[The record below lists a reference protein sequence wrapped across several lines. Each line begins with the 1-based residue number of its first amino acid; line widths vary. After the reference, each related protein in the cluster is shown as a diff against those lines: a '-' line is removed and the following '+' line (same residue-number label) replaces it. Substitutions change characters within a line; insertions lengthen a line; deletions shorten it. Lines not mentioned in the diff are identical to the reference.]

1 MLKAENLISK
11 QRYYIVT
18 GVVIFL
24 MLILLSRFFYLQIFR
39 YEKYKHKAEINRIRA
54 VTVNAPR
61 GLILDRNGNI
71 LVDNYPTYIL
81 TAIPGE
87 MEQKEKIFNSI
98 SQCTGIDSLIIAEN
112 FSKYY
117 RAKFVPTRLMKDL
130 TFHQISILE
139 ENILDLPGVN
149 YKQFPERYYP
159 SRINGSHFL
168 GYLKEVDKPVQ
179 EKLGN
184 PNVYELGDLIG
195 WSGLEKFYESQLK
208 GTRGVKYL
216 EVDALG
222 REMEEVKGYN
232 NRRSEPGADIRLMID
247 ADLQLLMEEKMKDY
261 RGIAVLSNPKTGE
274 ILAYVSKPDYPPN
287 IFTGKMLKD
296 DWNEVRNDPHR
307 PLIDRV
313 ITGLYPPGST
323 FKIITAL
330 ALLEENLL
338 DPSKEVECNGSY
350 QFGDRT
356 FHCWNET
363 GHGSVSLQAGIA
375 QSCNIYFYQ
384 MVQKLSLSQWADNC
398 FDFGFGQETGI
409 DLPYE
414 KTGVIP
420 TEKYMNR
427 KYGKWG
433 WSRGNLLNLALG
445 QGDILVTPIQMVQF
459 INQIATHGNAERLHF
474 VKKDNEEKGIRPQYS
489 DNTWNKIEKYLLST
503 VTDNQGTGRSADPK
517 IKGLIIGGK
526 TGTAENPHGDPHAW
540 FIGFGKKDNQILTT
554 VILVE
559 NGGHGGE
566 IAAPI
571 ARNAYSRYFL
581 PIKQSQIVLKTP

>member
-1 MLKAENLISK
+1 MLKAKNLVSK
-11 QRYYIVT
+11 LRYYIIN

-39 YEKYKHKAEINRIRA
+39 YEKYIQKAEINRIRA
-54 VTVNAPR
+54 VTINAPR
-61 GLILDRNGNI
+61 GLILDRNGKI

-87 MEQKEKIFNSI
+87 MEQKEKIFNTI
-98 SQCTGIDSLIIAEN
+98 SQCTGIDSAIIAEN
-112 FSKYY
+112 FRKYY
-117 RAKFVPTRLMKDL
+117 RAKFVPTRLIKDL
-130 TFHQISILE
+130 TFQQISILE
-139 ENILDLPGVN
+139 ENKLDLPGVN

-168 GYLKEVDKPVQ
+168 GYLKEVDKPIL
-179 EKLGN
+179 EKLRD

-195 WSGLEKFYESQLK
+195 WSGLEKFYESQLRGK
-208 GTRGVKYL
+208 RGVKYL

-222 REMEEVKGYN
+222 REMEEVKGYK
-232 NRRSEPGADIRLMID
+232 NRRSEPGADLKLMID
-247 ADLQLLMEEKMKDY
+247 ADLQFLMEDQMKDY
-261 RGIAVLSNPKTGE
+261 RGIAVISNPLTGE

-307 PLIDRV
+307 PLMDRV

-323 FKIITAL
+323 FKIITVL
-330 ALLEENLL
+330 SLLEENLL
-338 DPSKEVECNGSY
+338 DPSNEVECSGSY
-350 QFGDRT
+350 QFGDRI
-356 FHCWNET
+356 FRCWNET
-363 GHGSVSLQAGIA
+363 GHGSVNLQVGVA
-375 QSCNIYFYQ
+375 QSCNIYFYK
-384 MVQKLSLSQWADNC
+384 MVQRLSLVQWADIC
-398 FDFGFGQETGI
+398 FDFGFGQKTGI
-409 DLPYE
+409 NLPYE
-414 KTGVIP
+414 KTGIIP

-445 QGDILVTPIQMVQF
+445 QGDVLVTPIQMVQF
-459 INQIATHGNAERLHF
+459 INQIATHGNAGKLHF
-474 VKKDNEEKGIRPQYS
+474 VKNDNTKKENQPQLS
-489 DNTWNKIEKYLLST
+489 DNTWNKIEKYLLAT
-503 VTDNQGTGRSADPK
+503 VSDDRGTGRAADPK
-517 IKGLIIGGK
+517 IKGLRIGGK

-540 FIGFGKKDNQILTT
+540 FIGFGQMGNKIVTT
-554 VILVE
+554 VILIE

-571 ARNAYSRYFL
+571 ARRAYSQYFL
-581 PIKQSQIVLKTP
+581 PKTQSQMVFKTP

>member
-98 SQCTGIDSLIIAEN
+98 SQCTGIDSLIIAKN
-112 FSKYY
+112 FKKYY

-130 TFHQISILE
+130 TFHQISVLE

-159 SRINGSHFL
+159 SSINGSHFL

-232 NRRSEPGADIRLMID
+232 NQRPEPGDDIKLMID

-261 RGIAVLSNPKTGE
+261 RGIAVLSNPVTGG

-307 PLIDRV
+307 PLMDRV

-338 DPSKEVECNGSY
+338 DPLKQVECTGSY

-363 GHGSVSLQAGIA
+363 GHGSVNLQAGIA

-384 MVQKLSLSQWADNC
+384 MVQKLSLSQWVDNC

-445 QGDILVTPIQMVQF
+445 QGDVLVTPIQMVQF

-503 VTDNQGTGRSADPK
+503 VSDNQGTGRSADPK

-554 VILVE
+554 VILIE

-571 ARNAYSRYFL
+571 ARIAYSRYFL

>member
-11 QRYYIVT
+11 QRYYIII
-18 GVVIFL
+18 GIVIFL

-112 FSKYY
+112 FKKYY

-130 TFHQISILE
+130 TFHQISVLE

-159 SRINGSHFL
+159 SSINGSHFL

-179 EKLGN
+179 GNLGN

-232 NRRSEPGADIRLMID
+232 NQRPEPGADIKLMID
-247 ADLQLLMEEKMKDY
+247 SDLQLLMEEKMKDY
-261 RGIAVLSNPKTGE
+261 RGIAVLSNPVTGG

-307 PLIDRV
+307 PLMDRI

-338 DPSKEVECNGSY
+338 DPSKEVECTGSY

-363 GHGSVSLQAGIA
+363 GHGSVNLQVGIA
-375 QSCNIYFYQ
+375 QSCNIYFYHI
-384 MVQKLSLSQWADNC
+384 VQKLSLSQWVDNC

-445 QGDILVTPIQMVQF
+445 QGDVLVTPIQMVQF
-459 INQIATHGNAERLHF
+459 INQIATHGNAGRLHF
-474 VKKDNEEKGIRPQYS
+474 VKEDNEEKGIRPQFS

-503 VTDNQGTGRSADPK
+503 VSDNQGTGRSADPK

-540 FIGFGKKDNQILTT
+540 FIGFGKKDNQMLTT
-554 VILVE
+554 VILIE

-571 ARNAYSRYFL
+571 ARSAYSRYFL
-581 PIKQSQIVLKTP
+581 PIKQSQMALKTP

>member
-117 RAKFVPTRLMKDL
+117 RGKFVPTRLMKDL

-159 SRINGSHFL
+159 SSINGSHFL

-216 EVDALG
+216 EVDDLG
-222 REMEEVKGYN
+222 
-232 NRRSEPGADIRLMID
+232 
-247 ADLQLLMEEKMKDY
+247 
-261 RGIAVLSNPKTGE
+261 
-274 ILAYVSKPDYPPN
+274 
-287 IFTGKMLKD
+287 
-296 DWNEVRNDPHR
+296 
-307 PLIDRV
+307 
-313 ITGLYPPGST
+313 
-323 FKIITAL
+323 
-330 ALLEENLL
+330 
-338 DPSKEVECNGSY
+338 
-350 QFGDRT
+350 
-356 FHCWNET
+356 
-363 GHGSVSLQAGIA
+363 
-375 QSCNIYFYQ
+375 
-384 MVQKLSLSQWADNC
+384 
-398 FDFGFGQETGI
+398 
-409 DLPYE
+409 
-414 KTGVIP
+414 
-420 TEKYMNR
+420 
-427 KYGKWG
+427 
-433 WSRGNLLNLALG
+433 
-445 QGDILVTPIQMVQF
+445 
-459 INQIATHGNAERLHF
+459 
-474 VKKDNEEKGIRPQYS
+474 
-489 DNTWNKIEKYLLST
+489 
-503 VTDNQGTGRSADPK
+503 
-517 IKGLIIGGK
+517 
-526 TGTAENPHGDPHAW
+526 
-540 FIGFGKKDNQILTT
+540 
-554 VILVE
+554 
-559 NGGHGGE
+559 NGG
-566 IAAPI
+566 
-571 ARNAYSRYFL
+571 
-581 PIKQSQIVLKTP
+581 SQGV

>member
-11 QRYYIVT
+11 QRYYIII
-18 GVVIFL
+18 GIVIFL

-112 FSKYY
+112 FKKYY

-130 TFHQISILE
+130 TFHQISVLE

-159 SRINGSHFL
+159 SSINGSHFL

-179 EKLGN
+179 GNLGN

-232 NRRSEPGADIRLMID
+232 NQRPEPGADIKLMID
-247 ADLQLLMEEKMKDY
+247 SDLQLLMEEKMKDY
-261 RGIAVLSNPKTGE
+261 RGIAVLSNPVTGG

-307 PLIDRV
+307 PLMDRI

-338 DPSKEVECNGSY
+338 DPSKEVECTGSY

-363 GHGSVSLQAGIA
+363 GHGSV
-375 QSCNIYFYQ
+375 
-384 MVQKLSLSQWADNC
+384 
-398 FDFGFGQETGI
+398 
-409 DLPYE
+409 
-414 KTGVIP
+414 
-420 TEKYMNR
+420 
-427 KYGKWG
+427 
-433 WSRGNLLNLALG
+433 
-445 QGDILVTPIQMVQF
+445 
-459 INQIATHGNAERLHF
+459 
-474 VKKDNEEKGIRPQYS
+474 
-489 DNTWNKIEKYLLST
+489 
-503 VTDNQGTGRSADPK
+503 
-517 IKGLIIGGK
+517 
-526 TGTAENPHGDPHAW
+526 
-540 FIGFGKKDNQILTT
+540 
-554 VILVE
+554 
-559 NGGHGGE
+559 
-566 IAAPI
+566 
-571 ARNAYSRYFL
+571 
-581 PIKQSQIVLKTP
+581 